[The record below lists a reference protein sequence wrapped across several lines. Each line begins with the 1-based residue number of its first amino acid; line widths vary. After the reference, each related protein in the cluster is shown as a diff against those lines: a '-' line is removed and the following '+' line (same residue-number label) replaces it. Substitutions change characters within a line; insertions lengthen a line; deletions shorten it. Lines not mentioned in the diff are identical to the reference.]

1 MVSNNEHT
9 HGDRL
14 TRIETK
20 LDIVVEH
27 LTKKD
32 DDHEKRLRTMERR
45 QWQWAGG
52 VGAFAFVAAKIGLPW
67 PAIG

>member
-1 MVSNNEHT
+1 MATNEAT
-9 HGDRL
+9 HSDRL

-45 QWQWAGG
+45 QWQYAGG
-52 VGAFAFVAAKIGLPW
+52 IGVIGFVAAKIGLPW